1 MIVKNQYPICEF
13 DTSKSP
19 IIHPENFLERTLPK
33 KCVITYLRK
42 ELERFAEEHTLPIIG
57 YLKSEVLDI
66 PIYEYTQGEEQLC
79 ITMALCGAPGAA
91 VAHYYDIPLAQLLY
105 AGDDVSGEE

>member
-1 MIVKNQYPICEF
+1 M
-13 DTSKSP
+13 
-19 IIHPENFLERTLPK
+19 
-33 KCVITYLRK
+33 RK
-42 ELERFAEEHTLPIIG
+42 EFGAVCQKNDTLPIIG

-79 ITMALCGAPGAA
+79 ITMVLCGAPGAA